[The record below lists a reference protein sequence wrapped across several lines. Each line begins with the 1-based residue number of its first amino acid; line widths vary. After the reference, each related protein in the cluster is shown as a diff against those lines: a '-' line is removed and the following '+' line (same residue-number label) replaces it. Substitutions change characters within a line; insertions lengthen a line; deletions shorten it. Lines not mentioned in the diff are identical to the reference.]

1 MMMKFPIDTKKVN
14 KTNGDQKF
22 QQYQKYSQLQQM
34 HLNNVNPMHFSMTE
48 HLPGPSS
55 KVGHTQQQLASYSN
69 EDQFGAEQHMNT
81 VGQPMGNVQ
90 SLVTNQIDSSCN
102 RSLKQNQKQIF
113 YRQNEQN
120 YRTQT
125 NPNYENQSLTGS
137 GHGPSQTQGHQKT
150 QVIQMRKINPISKTA
165 QTASK
170 NTSIDMKKTNSNGM

>member
-69 EDQFGAEQHMNT
+69 EDQFGAE
-81 VGQPMGNVQ
+81 
-90 SLVTNQIDSSCN
+90 
-102 RSLKQNQKQIF
+102 
-113 YRQNEQN
+113 
-120 YRTQT
+120 
-125 NPNYENQSLTGS
+125 
-137 GHGPSQTQGHQKT
+137 
-150 QVIQMRKINPISKTA
+150 
-165 QTASK
+165 
-170 NTSIDMKKTNSNGM
+170 

>member
-1 MMMKFPIDTKKVN
+1 
-14 KTNGDQKF
+14 
-22 QQYQKYSQLQQM
+22 
-34 HLNNVNPMHFSMTE
+34 
-48 HLPGPSS
+48 
-55 KVGHTQQQLASYSN
+55 
-69 EDQFGAEQHMNT
+69 MNT
-81 VGQPMGNVQ
+81 VGQPMSANIQ

-137 GHGPSQTQGHQKT
+137 GHGPTQTQGQKT

-170 NTSIDMKKTNSNGM
+170 NTSIDMKKTSSNGMQMHNRIAAGGAGLSQT